1 MGAFMQQEFSENI
14 HLLEKNDQKI
24 YLIGT
29 AHVSQ
34 KSVDEVRETIQK
46 LKPDTVCVELCETR
60 YQSMMDEDRWKKLDI
75 FEIIKQK
82 KVLYL
87 LSSLA
92 IGAFQRRIG
101 EKLGTSPGAEFKA
114 AIEEAKKINAKIVLA
129 DRDVQATLKRTWRNL
144 NIFKKVGLF
153 NTILESLFSK
163 EEIQE
168 EDIEKMKENDQL
180 NEMMQEFAKMNPE
193 IQKPLIDERDQYLMS
208 STEEEEGKIIV
219 SVVGAGHIPGMK
231 TYFGKKIDREN
242 ISKIP
247 EASKWLGLL
256 KWIIPSLVLL
266 AFYIGIQKNSWDS
279 FDNMLYAWVL
289 PNSILAALLTA
300 IAGGKI
306 ISIVVA
312 FIASPITSL
321 NPLLPAGIVVGLTE
335 AYFRKPTVED
345 CENIPKDVQD
355 IKGIYKNKF
364 TRVLLVAFLASIG
377 SALGAYVG
385 ISWLAW
391 MVTS

>member
-1 MGAFMQQEFSENI
+1 MQEGLSDNI
-14 HLLEKNDQKI
+14 HLLEKDDKKI

-34 KSVDEVRETIQK
+34 KSVEEVRETIQK

-75 FEIIKQK
+75 FQIIKEK

-101 EKLGTSPGAEFKA
+101 ETLGVSPGAEFKA
-114 AIEEAKKINAKIVLA
+114 AIEEAKKIDAKIVLA

-144 NIFKKVGLF
+144 SFIKKAGLF
-153 NTILESLFSK
+153 STITESLFSK
-163 EEIQE
+163 EEIKE
-168 EDIEKMKENDQL
+168 EDIEKMKENDEL
-180 NEMMQEFAKMNPE
+180 TEMMQEFANVNPE

-208 STEEEEGKIIV
+208 STEDANGKNIV

-231 TYFGKKIDREN
+231 NYFGKDIDKED

-247 EASKWLGLL
+247 EPSKALGLL
-256 KWIIPSLVLL
+256 KWIVPTLVLI
-266 AFYIGIQKNSWDS
+266 AFYLGIQKNSWDS
-279 FDNMLYAWVL
+279 LDDMLYAWIL
-289 PNSILAALLTA
+289 PNSIFAAVLTA
-300 IAGGKI
+300 IAGGKFITI
-306 ISIVVA
+306 IVA
-312 FIASPITSL
+312 FIASPMTSL

-335 AYFRKPTVED
+335 AYLRKPTVED

-355 IKGIYKNKF
+355 FKGIYKNKF

-391 MVTS
+391 LVAS